1 MSLHSEE
8 IEKFKL
14 ILLDMRARL
23 TKILQG
29 STQEVRVPDETKG
42 YSQHQADEGSH
53 DLDRAISVEMTVK
66 EFALLGKINRAL
78 EKIEDGSYGICDISG
93 EPIPLAR
100 LEAVP
105 YGVTTVKTQEALE
118 QAIEREQRM
127 L

>member
-1 MSLHSEE
+1 MSLRPEE

-14 ILLDMRARL
+14 VLLDMRARL

-29 STQEVRVPDETKG
+29 STQEVRVPDETRG

-66 EFALLGKINRAL
+66 EFALLGRINRAL
-78 EKIEDGSYGICDISG
+78 EKIEEGSYGICDISG
-93 EPIPLAR
+93 EPIPFAR

-105 YGVTTVKTQEALE
+105 YAVTTVKSQAELE
-118 QAIEREQRM
+118 QATEKQQRM
-127 L
+127 F

>member
-1 MSLHSEE
+1 MSLRQEE
-8 IEKFKL
+8 VERFRL

-29 STQEVRVPDETKG
+29 STQEVRVPDETRG

-66 EFALLGKINRAL
+66 EFALLGRINRAL
-78 EKIEDGSYGICDISG
+78 EKIEEGSYGICDISG
-93 EPIPLAR
+93 EAIPFAR

-105 YGVTTVKTQEALE
+105 YAVTTVKSQAELE
-118 QAIEREQRM
+118 QATEKQQRM